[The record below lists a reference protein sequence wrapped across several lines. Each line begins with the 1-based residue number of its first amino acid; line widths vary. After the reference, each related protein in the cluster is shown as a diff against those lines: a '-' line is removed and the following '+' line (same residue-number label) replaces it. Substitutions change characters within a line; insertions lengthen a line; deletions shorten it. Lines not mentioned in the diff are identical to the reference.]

1 MHFHF
6 GLVEVFYKETTMNY
20 RKMIVWQKAMNLT
33 EAVYVAIRKLPPA
46 EFMRFRRKYAGRLY
60 LFLLILLK
68 GPAGIRIMIYSIL

>member
-33 EAVYVAIRKLPPA
+33 EAVCGNQKVA
-46 EFMRFRRKYAGRLY
+46 
-60 LFLLILLK
+60 
-68 GPAGIRIMIYSIL
+68 SC

>member
-33 EAVYVAIRKLPPA
+33 EIVYVAIRKLPPA
-46 EFMRFRRKYAGRLY
+46 ELYALS
-60 LFLLILLK
+60 
-68 GPAGIRIMIYSIL
+68 A